1 MNKLSYL
8 LRYIPDW
15 YKTQRMYDEAIP
27 ENGGN
32 QEMCNETI
40 AISRNALKFFPKCY
54 RTQKCHRTHIKLNKY
69 IT

>member
-1 MNKLSYL
+1 
-8 LRYIPDW
+8 
-15 YKTQRMYDEAIP
+15 MYDEAIP

-54 RTQKCHRTHIKLNKY
+54 RTQKCHRTPIKLNKY